1 MFGER
6 KNEPRPA
13 ATSTLGASREKLIAN
28 GYGEPVSLLMPD
40 ADLPPYVA
48 SEHPAALRSRG
59 SNPLA
64 ALILS
69 SPDDS
74 ALDQRIRSILERRGL
89 QRGPCRVGSDQR
101 ELWPLQCQGDLTG
114 WAALDGAVTLIC
126 TVSLGMGQGTLAS
139 LIPLDG
145 TWLKGDL
152 CSVPYGELP
161 ALTADDSAA
170 LCTELEALNTPEP
183 YEQPRA
189 RRYEPTAADRDL
201 AELRRNPEALRKRL
215 HELSGNPAMQEALL
229 YGVRSSTPTVT

>member
-28 GYGEPVSLLMPD
+28 GYGEPVSLLIPD
-40 ADLPPYVA
+40 ADLPPYVV
-48 SEHPAALRSRG
+48 SEHPVALRTRG

-69 SPDDS
+69 SPDDT
-74 ALDQRIRSILERRGL
+74 ALDQRIRSIIERRGL

-126 TVSLGMGQGTLAS
+126 TVNLGMGQGTLAS

-145 TWLKGDL
+145 AWLKGDL
-152 CSVPYGELP
+152 CSVPYAKLP
-161 ALTADDSAA
+161 ALSAEDSATLCRELAA
-170 LCTELEALNTPEP
+170 LTTPEP
-183 YEQPRA
+183 YVSPRP
-189 RRYEPTAADRDL
+189 RRYEPTPSEREL
-201 AELRRNPEALRKRL
+201 AELRRNPDALAKRL
-215 HELSGNPAMQEALL
+215 HELSGNPAMQQATIQA
-229 YGVRSSTPTVT
+229 VRELPAGD